1 MKLNIFTKSMIGM
14 GLVCSALPA
23 LAMEA
28 WNNQQG
34 GNKYQVIFDG
44 KIYENAWW
52 VSSTNCPGK
61 AKANDATN
69 PWRLKRT
76 ATAAEISQFGNTLSC
91 EKSGSSSSSTSNTP
105 ASNTPANGGSATP
118 AQGTVPS
125 SSSVVAWNKQQGG
138 QTWYVVFNGAVYKNA
153 WWVASSNCP
162 GDAKG
167 NDASNPWR
175 YVRAATATEISETS
189 NPQSCTSAP
198 QPAPDVKPAPDVQ
211 PAPADKSNDNYAV
224 VAWKGQEGSSTWY
237 VIYNGSIYKN
247 AWWVGAAN
255 CPGDAKENDA
265 SNPWR
270 YVRAATAT
278 EITQYGNP
286 GSCSVKP
293 DNNGGAV
300 TPVDP
305 TPETPE
311 TPVTPTPDNNE
322 PSTPADSSNDYSLQ
336 AWSGQEGSEIYHVI
350 FNGNVYQNAWW
361 VGSEDC
367 PRGTSVENSN
377 NPWRLVRTA
386 TAAEMSQY
394 GNPTTCEIDNGGVII
409 ADGFQASKAYSANSI
424 VDYNDAHYKTSVD
437 QDAWGFVPGGDNP
450 WKKYEPAKAWSASTV
465 YVKGDRVVVDGQAYE
480 ALFWTQS
487 DNPALV
493 ANQNATGSNSRPWK
507 PLGKTQSYSNEEL
520 NNAPQFNPETLYA
533 SDTLIRFNG
542 ENYISQ
548 SKVQKVSPSDSNPW
562 RVFVDWTGTKERVG
576 TPKKAW
582 PKHVYAPYV
591 DFTLNTIPD
600 LAALAKNHNVNHFT
614 LAFVVSKDANTCLPT
629 WGTAYGMQ
637 NYAQYSKIKA
647 LREAGGDVMLSIG
660 GANNAPLAASCK
672 NVDDLMQH
680 YYDIV
685 DNLNLRVL
693 DFDIEGTWVA
703 DQASI
708 ERRNLAVKKVQDK
721 WKSEGK
727 DIAIWYTLPILP
739 TGLTPEGMNVLSD
752 AKAKGVELAGVN
764 VMTMDYGNA
773 ICQSANTEGQNIHGK
788 CATSAIANLH
798 AQLKGLYGNKSDAE
812 IDAMMGTTP
821 MVGVNDVQGEV
832 FYLSDARLVM
842 QDAQK
847 RNLGMVGIWSIAR
860 DLPGGTNL
868 SPEFHG
874 LTKEQAP
881 KYAFSEI
888 FAPFTKQ

>member
-125 SSSVVAWNKQQGG
+125 NSSVVAWNKQQGG

-167 NDASNPWR
+167 
-175 YVRAATATEISETS
+175 
-189 NPQSCTSAP
+189 
-198 QPAPDVKPAPDVQ
+198 
-211 PAPADKSNDNYAV
+211 
-224 VAWKGQEGSSTWY
+224 
-237 VIYNGSIYKN
+237 
-247 AWWVGAAN
+247 
-255 CPGDAKENDA
+255 NDA

-672 NVDDLMQH
+672 NVDALMQH